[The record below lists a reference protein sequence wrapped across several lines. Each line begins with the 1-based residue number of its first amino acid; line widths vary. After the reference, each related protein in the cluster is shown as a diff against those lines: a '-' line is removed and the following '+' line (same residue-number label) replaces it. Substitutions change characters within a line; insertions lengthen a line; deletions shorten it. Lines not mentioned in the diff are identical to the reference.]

1 MNAVTMTL
9 RLIRYFAVWAALTV
23 LSLTVWIGL
32 IALGMWLV
40 GVLP

>member
-1 MNAVTMTL
+1 MNAVTLTL
-9 RLIRYFAVWAALTV
+9 RLIRYFAVWAALMA
-23 LSLTVWIGL
+23 LSMAAWIGL

>member
-1 MNAVTMTL
+1 MSAMPLLL
-9 RLIRYFAVWAALTV
+9 RLIRYFAVWATLMAL
-23 LSLTVWIGL
+23 SMAAWIGL